1 MTRECWVK
9 WDWILRFVDRVA
21 WMSEAFGS
29 TFARKRI
36 LGYLAKYLERLLLV
50 I

>member
-1 MTRECWVK
+1 MTRQCWIK
-9 WDWILRFVDRVA
+9 WDRILRFVDRVA
-21 WMSEAFGS
+21 WMSEAFGL
-29 TFARKRI
+29 TFAQKKI